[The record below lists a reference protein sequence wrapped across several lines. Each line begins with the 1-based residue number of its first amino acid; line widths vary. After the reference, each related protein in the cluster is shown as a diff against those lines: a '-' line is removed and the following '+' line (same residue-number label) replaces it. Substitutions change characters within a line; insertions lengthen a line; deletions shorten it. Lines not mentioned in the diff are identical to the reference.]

1 MWIPEAVGRE
11 PFAHA
16 AYLLDHT
23 ERLSIATGIAN
34 IWARDAITMG
44 AASKTVAELSG
55 GRFLLG
61 IGVSHKP
68 LVSNLRGHN
77 YDKPYSFMK
86 EYLPK
91 MKGALYLAPAP
102 KEPVP
107 VVLAA
112 LHPKMLALSA
122 SEANGTHTYFVPP
135 EHTAK
140 ARAQIGPNAMLCAA
154 QATIL
159 ETDAA
164 KARKA
169 AREYMKTYVP
179 RLPNYTNNLKA
190 LGWDDKEFE
199 NGCSDR
205 LVDAIVA
212 WGTEDKIRDRIDAHL
227 KAGASH
233 VCILPLRADGTP
245 QPDLRTV
252 QAFAQQLRLPADA
265 YFNFFEVACAGSR
278 SFACGMRVEQRSAG
292 RAGRSGGG
300 QGSGCRRA
308 IRKRRAA
315 GASGSGQSDRGRGS
329 RDQGCSRCDGG
340 NQSRLRSYRSDGAR
354 SRGRHAQAPAFARDQ
369 VGAQGRGQQGGTC
382 FRIPLGGAVA
392 IDEIARGR
400 RSG

>member
-1 MWIPEAVGRE
+1 MDIGKVGMWFFLDAMTAPDSAEFARTVEKNGYKALWIPEAVGRE

-16 AYLLDHT
+16 AYLLSHT

-55 GRFLLG
+55 NRFILG

-122 SEANGTHTYFVPP
+122 AEANGTHTYFVPP

-140 ARAQIGPNAMLCAA
+140 ARALIGPTAMICAA
-154 QATIL
+154 QAVIL
-159 ETDAA
+159 ETDAV
-164 KARKA
+164 KARAA
-169 AREYMKTYVP
+169 ARTYMKTYVP

-190 LGWDDKEFE
+190 LGWADKEFE
-199 NGCSDR
+199 NGGSDA

-212 WGTEDKIRDRIDAHL
+212 WGSADKIRERLDAHL
-227 KAGASH
+227 KAGATH
-233 VCILPLRADGTP
+233 VCILPLRVDSESL
-245 QPDLRTV
+245 PD
-252 QAFAQQLRLPADA
+252 P
-265 YFNFFEVACAGSR
+265 
-278 SFACGMRVEQRSAG
+278 RVMEA
-292 RAGRSGGG
+292 
-300 QGSGCRRA
+300 
-308 IRKRRAA
+308 
-315 GASGSGQSDRGRGS
+315 
-329 RDQGCSRCDGG
+329 
-340 NQSRLRSYRSDGAR
+340 L
-354 SRGRHAQAPAFARDQ
+354 APKQ
-369 VGAQGRGQQGGTC
+369 
-382 FRIPLGGAVA
+382 
-392 IDEIARGR
+392 
-400 RSG
+400 